1 MLEAFTFVKEKAAEA
16 EASLSSVA
24 SEVTEAAAKATDY
37 VKEEL

>member
-1 MLEAFTFVKEKAAEA
+1 VQEKAAEA

-24 SEVTEAAAKATDY
+24 SQATEAAAKATDY